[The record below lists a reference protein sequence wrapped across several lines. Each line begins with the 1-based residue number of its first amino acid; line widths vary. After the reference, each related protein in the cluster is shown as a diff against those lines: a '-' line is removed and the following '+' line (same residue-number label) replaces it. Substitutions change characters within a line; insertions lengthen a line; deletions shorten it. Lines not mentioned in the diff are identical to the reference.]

1 MNLYENLATQ
11 AITSF
16 FYKEAIWKK
25 EILFDFLLK
34 PFNLQLGDIA
44 EVKTQDNLK
53 GTIPDFSIITREG
66 KKIYFEVKI
75 NNSALTQSELEENTR
90 DAYLIRKEYYY
101 FPNIPVAKERI
112 LYWEDLFEL
121 IDQKGAT
128 EEFNRFQMLREYMN
142 EDIHTILL
150 TPHEVAMLY
159 SRETILAV
167 YGMKEKVITLCKNF
181 LEANTNRFQIGIKL
195 DNEWGIGYFFRKI
208 EESENMNLF
217 IGLSPHV
224 NEDQN
229 KYFSIAKRRENTS
242 EEWVYYPLDKEIL
255 AKCDSDEDLQEAF
268 NKDAEKVIEEYKL

>member
-16 FYKEAIWKK
+16 FYKESLWKK
-25 EILFDFLLK
+25 EMLFDFLLE
-34 PFNLQLGDIA
+34 PFDLQLDDIA

-66 KKIYFEVKI
+66 KKINFEVKI
-75 NNSALTQSELEENTR
+75 NNSALTQSELDENTR
-90 DAYLIRKEYYY
+90 DAYLIRKDYYY
-101 FPNIPVAKERI
+101 ISNIPVAKERI

-128 EEFNRFQMLREYMN
+128 EEFTRFQMLREYMN

-159 SRETILAV
+159 SRETILAI

-181 LEANTNRFQIGIKL
+181 LEANADKFQIGTKL
-195 DNEWGIGYFFRKI
+195 DCEWGIGYYFKKI
-208 EESENMNLF
+208 EESGNMNLF
-217 IGLSPHV
+217 IGLSPHASQ
-224 NEDQN
+224 EE
-229 KYFSIAKRRENTS
+229 YFSIAKLRENTS
-242 EEWVYYPLDKEIL
+242 DDWDFYPLDKEIL

-268 NKDAEKVIEEYKL
+268 RKNSEEVMAKYEV